1 MRFLLAI
8 TLFFGTSAFAQLTTT
23 SSLSGIVTDPQ
34 GAAVPG
40 ARITVINPL
49 NGQRFASVSSARGEW
64 TVPSLP
70 TAVYEATIS
79 AQGFKTAKSADI
91 KIDPGVPATLNV
103 TLEIGSVSET
113 VEVQGGVEILQT
125 ATATVSSTLVGRQL
139 SELPF
144 TSRNLTELLVTQTG
158 TSTPGIPRS
167 SSVNGLPR
175 GAMNVTIDGVNVQD
189 NSFRISDGFFQA
201 VQPR

>member
-1 MRFLLAI
+1 MSAI
-8 TLFFGTSAFAQLTTT
+8 TLFSWASAFAQLTTT
-23 SSLSGIVTDPQ
+23 SSLSGTVMDPQ

-40 ARITVINPL
+40 AHVTVVNPL
-49 NGQRFASVSSARGEW
+49 KGQRFATASSAPGEW
-64 TVPSLP
+64 TVPSLH

-79 AQGFKTAKSADI
+79 AQGFKTAKSPDI

-113 VEVQGGVEILQT
+113 VEVKGGAEILQT

-144 TSRNLTELLVTQTG
+144 TSRNLTELLVTQAG
-158 TSTPGIPRS
+158 TSTPASRVLRVPWVVR
-167 SSVNGLPR
+167 LR
-175 GAMNVTIDGVNVQD
+175 GW
-189 NSFRISDGFFQA
+189 R
-201 VQPR
+201 